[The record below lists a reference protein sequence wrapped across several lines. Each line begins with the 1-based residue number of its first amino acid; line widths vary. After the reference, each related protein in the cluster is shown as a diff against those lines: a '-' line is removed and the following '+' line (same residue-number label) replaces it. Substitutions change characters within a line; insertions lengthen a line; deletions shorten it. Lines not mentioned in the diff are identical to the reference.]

1 MKNNDNILRFTSTY
15 DPNNSN
21 DFPKVREMYGN
32 LQTLRYL
39 GKIFPKHRLID
50 RKRQPSNLKRLLY
63 SSNFSKISQLSKQ
76 QNTEK
81 VAFVAIILYRVNSLN

>member
-63 SSNFSKISQLSKQ
+63 SSNFSINKPTFKTTKYGKSC
-76 QNTEK
+76 
-81 VAFVAIILYRVNSLN
+81 FCCDYII